1 MASAVAVNPAPASA
15 NPVPVVVENPR
26 ERPEQGAVAADKT
39 ADSGIDETR
48 WRPLLGL
55 PCQLTVD
62 LPLPEFTVAEL
73 LQLGVGSVMKTG
85 WRVAR
90 DVPLRVNDTLI
101 GWSEFEAVGN
111 RLAIRLTELA

>member
-1 MASAVAVNPAPASA
+1 MASAVAGNPAQAPAK
-15 NPVPVVVENPR
+15 VPTGIAEGLLDQGGNR
-26 ERPEQGAVAADKT
+26 ELAPDLG
-39 ADSGIDETR
+39 SDEAR

-62 LPLPEFTVAEL
+62 LPLPSFTIADL
-73 LQLGVGSVMKTG
+73 LRLKVGSVMKTS

-90 DVPLRVNDTLI
+90 DVPLRVNETLI

-111 RLAIRLTELA
+111 RLAVRLTELA

>member
-1 MASAVAVNPAPASA
+1 MASTVAVNPAPA
-15 NPVPVVVENPR
+15 NPGPVVAESPCV
-26 ERPEQGAVAADKT
+26 RPDNSAAAEK
-39 ADSGIDETR
+39 GIDETR
-48 WRPLLGL
+48 WRPLLSL

-62 LPLPEFTVAEL
+62 LPLTKFTIADL
-73 LQLGVGSVMKTG
+73 LQLTVGSVMKTG

-111 RLAIRLTELA
+111 GLAVRLTELA

>member
-1 MASAVAVNPAPASA
+1 MASAVAENPVQAPANTSA
-15 NPVPVVVENPR
+15 GSVEGPRARRENP
-26 ERPEQGAVAADKT
+26 GADP
-39 ADSGIDETR
+39 DYGSDEAR

-55 PCQLTVD
+55 PFQLTVD
-62 LPLPEFTVAEL
+62 LPLFHFTIADL
-73 LQLGVGSVMKTG
+73 LQLGVGSVMKTS

-111 RLAIRLTELA
+111 RLAVRLTELT